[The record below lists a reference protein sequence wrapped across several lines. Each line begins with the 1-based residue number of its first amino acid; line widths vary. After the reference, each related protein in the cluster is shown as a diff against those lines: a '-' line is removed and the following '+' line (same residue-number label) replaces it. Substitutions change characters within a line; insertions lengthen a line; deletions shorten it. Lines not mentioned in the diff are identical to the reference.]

1 MIAYRRTYVTYVIY
15 IVLVISMASM
25 KSLHIHIYI
34 YISCSSGYDEYEIC
48 HLCDDEAK
56 I

>member
-1 MIAYRRTYVTYVIY
+1 MIAYRRTHVTYVFY

-34 YISCSSGYDEYEIC
+34 SCSSSYDEYEIC
-48 HLCDDEAK
+48 HLCDDEAR